1 VGVRARVESA
11 IRAGAEKNRRIVMSG
26 LKRFNRDQRGIESI
40 EYLLIAALVII
51 AAAGAWRL
59 LGQRIAANVNAV
71 AGAVDQGTD
80 ESLKAGG
87 FSGGS

>member
-1 VGVRARVESA
+1 MKNVR
-11 IRAGAEKNRRIVMSG
+11 
-26 LKRFNRDQRGIESI
+26 RFLGDQRGIESI

-51 AAAGAWRL
+51 AAAGAWRF
-59 LGQRIAANVNAV
+59 LGQRIASNVNSV

-87 FSGGS
+87 FSK